1 MLLRPPAALT
11 PRLGVDSLARHLHQ
25 AARRGV
31 TVARVDRPNLALD
44 IDTPRD
50 LAELIARGGGGATLE
65 ACARLDIAGL
75 LLAAGSPAGGAR

>member
-11 PRLGVDSLARHLHQ
+11 PRLGVDSLARHLAQ

-31 TVARVDRPNLALD
+31 TVTRVDLPTLALD

-50 LAELIARGGGGATLE
+50 LAELMAAHGGRGGATLD
-65 ACARLDIAGL
+65 ACRRLEVAG
-75 LLAAGSPAGGAR
+75 LLAAGSAH